1 MKEFDDLPP
10 SSWGRWNLM
19 WKDISNKVFDKP
31 EVIEIM
37 KHTTHHDGCD
47 CVMNKIKKLES
58 ENARLKEALEMAETY
73 VSSYEFNNEEEY
85 TFIMNQIREALKG
98 GE

>member
-1 MKEFDDLPP
+1 MVRVKMGGYLNEDDKILTKQELDE
-10 SSWGRWNLM
+10 WIL
-19 WKDISNKVFDKP
+19 
-31 EVIEIM
+31 EIQ
-37 KHTTHHDGCD
+37 T
-47 CVMNKIKKLES
+47 

-98 GE
+98 EK